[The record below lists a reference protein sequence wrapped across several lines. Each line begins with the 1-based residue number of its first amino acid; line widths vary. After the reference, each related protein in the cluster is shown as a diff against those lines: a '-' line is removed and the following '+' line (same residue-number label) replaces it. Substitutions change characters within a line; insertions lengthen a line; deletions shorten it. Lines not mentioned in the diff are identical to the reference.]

1 MKRNKTTIIRAFG
14 VVAATI
20 ALVGGVT
27 FAALQ
32 SQLGVLHGN
41 SIQTA
46 IASLQVSTNNVSFA
60 SSIDGFVFSNIIPG
74 GQPTP
79 TNGYP
84 VYIKNAGTSSL
95 ALKLSVKGP
104 VSNPDNVDLSK
115 VHIIFEPVSAGVP
128 QNFLLSDL
136 IAADSTGGI
145 AVAASSRINPSVVN
159 SYLVRASMD
168 SDALT
173 GPSANIGNIDFN
185 FGGTAIN

>member
-1 MKRNKTTIIRAFG
+1 MKRNKSVFRALG
-14 VVAATI
+14 IVAATI

-46 IASLQVSTNNVSFA
+46 IASLQVSTNNVSYA
-60 SSIDGFVFSNIIPG
+60 SSIDGFAFGNIVPG
-74 GQPTP
+74 GQATP

-104 VSNPDNVDLSK
+104 VTNPDNVDLTK
-115 VHIIFEPVSAGVP
+115 VHIILEPVSAGVP

-136 IAADSTGGI
+136 IAADTTGGI
-145 AVAASSRINPSVVN
+145 AVAASSHMNPSVVN
-159 SYLVRASMD
+159 SYLMRASMD

-173 GPSANIGNIDFN
+173 GPSGTIGSIDFN
-185 FGGTAIN
+185 FGGTAVN